1 MATKRKVEGEEVRYI
16 TEVPTGTFIRTV
28 SAKTGK
34 VSSLQRVYVLD
45 GYDRSLRKYVAHAFN
60 DVNQEIFL
68 ASTRK
73 VLVGFTF

>member
-1 MATKRKVEGEEVRYI
+1 MATKRKVEGKEVRYI
-16 TEVPTGTFIRTV
+16 TEVPTGTFIRSIV
-28 SAKTGK
+28 PKTGR
-34 VSSLQRVYVLD
+34 VMQRVYVLD
-45 GYDRSLRKYVAHAFN
+45 GYDRSQRRYVAHAFD

>member
-16 TEVPTGTFIRTV
+16 TEVPTGTFIRSIV
-28 SAKTGK
+28 PKTGR
-34 VSSLQRVYVLD
+34 VMQRVYVLD
-45 GYDRSLRKYVAHAFN
+45 GYDRSQRKYVAHAFD

-68 ASTRK
+68 TSTRK

>member
-1 MATKRKVEGEEVRYI
+1 MATKRKVEGEEIRYI
-16 TEVPTGTFIRTV
+16 TEVPTGTFIRSV
-28 SAKTGK
+28 VPKTGR
-34 VSSLQRVYVLD
+34 VMQRVYVLD
-45 GYDRSLRKYVAHAFN
+45 GYDRSQRKYVAHAFD

>member
-16 TEVPTGTFIRTV
+16 TEVPTGEFIRSIV
-28 SAKTGK
+28 PKTGRVMQK
-34 VSSLQRVYVLD
+34 VYVLD
-45 GYDRSLRKYVAHAFN
+45 GYDRSQRRYVAHAFD

-68 ASTRK
+68 TSTRK

>member
-1 MATKRKVEGEEVRYI
+1 MATKRKVEGEEVRFI
-16 TEVPTGTFIRTV
+16 TEVPTGEFIRTITP
-28 SAKTGK
+28 KTGR
-34 VSSLQRVYVLD
+34 VMQGVYVLD
-45 GYDRSLRKYVAHAFN
+45 GYDRSQRRYVAHAFD

>member
-1 MATKRKVEGEEVRYI
+1 MATKRKVEGEEIRYI
-16 TEVPTGTFIRTV
+16 TEVPTGTFIRSIV
-28 SAKTGK
+28 PKTGR
-34 VSSLQRVYVLD
+34 VMQRVYVLD
-45 GYDRSLRKYVAHAFN
+45 GYDRSQRKYVAHAFD

>member
-1 MATKRKVEGEEVRYI
+1 MATKRKVEGEEIRYI
-16 TEVPTGTFIRTV
+16 TEVPTGTFIRSIV
-28 SAKTGK
+28 PKTGR
-34 VSSLQRVYVLD
+34 VMQRVYVLD
-45 GYDRSLRKYVAHAFN
+45 GYDRSQRRYVAHAFD

>member
-16 TEVPTGTFIRTV
+16 TEVPTGTFIR
-28 SAKTGK
+28 SIAPKTGR
-34 VSSLQRVYVLD
+34 VMQRVYVLD
-45 GYDRSLRKYVAHAFN
+45 GYDRSTRKYVAHAFD

-68 ASTRK
+68 TSTRK